1 MAIKKEIELD
11 IKIESV
17 GTLKQQLREAQNEVN
32 ELSAKFGAT
41 SDAAVKAAKKA
52 AELKDQIGDAKA
64 LTDAF
69 NPDAKFNA
77 LTSSLGGVAAGFGA
91 FQGALG
97 LVGVQGEAVE
107 ATLLKVQ
114 SAMAISG
121 ALQQLGEAKDSFR
134 QLGAVGKLVFKGIKA
149 EVAATGIGLLVIAI
163 GTLYAYWDDIKSLM
177 SGVTAEQE
185 KLNQKSKQN
194 LIIEE
199 AKLDKL
205 NNQDNVLKL
214 QGLTEKQ
221 ILKLKI
227 AQTDEVIKKAEIDLQ
242 NSIQTHKA
250 QLEAE
255 KRNKEILKGILM
267 FVTGGL
273 QIILKTV
280 SEVAKVLG
288 KDLDLNNKLNNWM
301 TSVMFDPKQV
311 KEEGAAVEKEQK
323 EALAKLKND
332 RAGYQLQINDI
343 DKSAD
348 EERKNI
354 NKEKVKNEKDTSD
367 KIKEEKLKSLKDLN
381 EEIRKIGENALTQQE
396 KDQKDRVEQAKKA
409 DEAIYQNA
417 KGYAQAAIIE
427 DENNIQAKK
436 DLLEIEKEILLQN
449 KELTEGE
456 IAAIE
461 AKYRKDREQLDKD
474 EVAKKQITEQQKLQA
489 VQDTLTIISNLAELF
504 AGKSRKQQETAF
516 KIQKAANIANATIDT
531 YRAVMS
537 TYASTPGGPIIKGIA
552 GGVVLTA
559 GLLNIKK
566 IASTQ
571 FNSGASSGGGG
582 SFSGG
587 GSMASSGGGT
597 ASNVI
602 TPNFNIVGNNGQNQL
617 GNLAPVQA
625 YVVSGDM
632 TSQQQL
638 DRNRL
643 RNATF

>member
-17 GTLKQQLREAQNEVN
+17 GNLKQQLREAQNEVN

-121 ALQQLGEAKDSFR
+121 ALQQLGEAKDSFK

-185 KLNQKSKQN
+185 KLNQKSNQN
-194 LIIEE
+194 LIIEQS
-199 AKLDKL
+199 KLEKL

-273 QIILKTV
+273 QIILKTIT
-280 SEVAKVLG
+280 EVAKVLG

-343 DKSAD
+343 DKSAED
-348 EERKNI
+348 ERKKI
-354 NKEKVKNEKDTSD
+354 NDKKVKNEKDTNKEINKSKIDSVQGEIDADAAAYAYFAAQD
-367 KIKEEKLKSLKDLN
+367 K
-381 EEIRKIGENALTQQE
+381 
-396 KDQKDRVEQAKKA
+396 KKA
-409 DEAIYQNA
+409 DE
-417 KGYAQAAIIE
+417 KEAARLKELE
-427 DENNIQAKK
+427 DEQILAN
-436 DLLEIEKEILLQN
+436 LKEQIRL
-449 KELTEGE
+449 KEV
-456 IAAIE
+456 
-461 AKYRKDREQLDKD
+461 KD
-474 EVAKKQITEQQKLQA
+474 EEDKQARLKQLRENQIQGTL
-489 VQDTLTIISNLAELF
+489 DTLSLLSNLAELF
-504 AGKSRKQQETAF
+504 AGKSKAQQERAF
-516 KIQKAANIANATIDT
+516 KIQKAANIAATLIET
-531 YRAVMS
+531 YLGAQKAYTSQIIPLDPTSVIRGALAAAV
-537 TYASTPGGPIIKGIA
+537 
-552 GGVVLTA
+552 VVSS
-559 GLLNIKK
+559 GLLNVKK

-571 FNSGASSGGGG
+571 FNSGGASGGGG
-582 SFSGG
+582 SASVGGMGGGGMGG
-587 GSMASSGGGT
+587 GSS
-597 ASNVI
+597 VI
-602 TPNFNIVGNNGQNQL
+602 SPNFNIVGNNGQNQL
-617 GNLAPVQA
+617 GQLGAPVQA

>member
-17 GTLKQQLREAQNEVN
+17 GNLKQQLREAQNEVN

-69 NPDAKFNA
+69 NPDAKFNV

-121 ALQQLGEAKDSFR
+121 ALQQLGEAKDSFK

-185 KLNQKSKQN
+185 KLNQKSNQN
-194 LIIEE
+194 LIIEQS
-199 AKLDKL
+199 KLEKL

-273 QIILKTV
+273 QIILKTIT
-280 SEVAKVLG
+280 EVAKVLG

-343 DKSAD
+343 DKSAED
-348 EERKNI
+348 ERKKI
-354 NKEKVKNEKDTSD
+354 NDKKVKNEKDTNKEINKSKIDSVQGEIDADAAAYAYFAAQD
-367 KIKEEKLKSLKDLN
+367 K
-381 EEIRKIGENALTQQE
+381 
-396 KDQKDRVEQAKKA
+396 KKA
-409 DEAIYQNA
+409 DE
-417 KGYAQAAIIE
+417 KEAARLKELE
-427 DENNIQAKK
+427 DEQILAN
-436 DLLEIEKEILLQN
+436 LKEQIRL
-449 KELTEGE
+449 KEV
-456 IAAIE
+456 
-461 AKYRKDREQLDKD
+461 KD
-474 EVAKKQITEQQKLQA
+474 EEDKQARLKQLRENQIQGTL
-489 VQDTLTIISNLAELF
+489 DTLSLLSNLAELF
-504 AGKSRKQQETAF
+504 AGKSKAQQERAF
-516 KIQKAANIANATIDT
+516 KIQKAANIAATLIET
-531 YRAVMS
+531 YLGAQKAYTSQIIPLDPTSVIRGALAAAV
-537 TYASTPGGPIIKGIA
+537 
-552 GGVVLTA
+552 VVSS
-559 GLLNIKK
+559 GLLNVKK

-571 FNSGASSGGGG
+571 FNSGGASGGGG
-582 SFSGG
+582 SASVGGMGGGGMGG
-587 GSMASSGGGT
+587 GSS
-597 ASNVI
+597 VI
-602 TPNFNIVGNNGQNQL
+602 SPNFNIVGNNGQNQL
-617 GNLAPVQA
+617 GQLGAPVQA

>member
-32 ELSAKFGAT
+32 ELSEKFGAT

-273 QIILKTV
+273 QIILKTIT
-280 SEVAKVLG
+280 EVAKVLG

-348 EERKNI
+348 EERKKI
-354 NKEKVKNEKDTSD
+354 NDKKVKNEKDTD
-367 KIKEEKLKSLKDLN
+367 KEIKEEKLKSLKELN

-396 KDQKDRVEQAKKA
+396 KDQKDRIEQAKKA
-409 DEAIYQNA
+409 DQDIYDNA
-417 KGYAQAAIIE
+417 KGYLEAAIL
-427 DENNIQAKK
+427 DDANNFQAKI
-436 DLLEIEKEILLQN
+436 DLLDVQKSELLQN

-461 AKYRKDREQLDKD
+461 AKYRKDRERLDKEED
-474 EVAKKQITEQQKLQA
+474 ENKQKRIAQQ
-489 VQDTLTIISNLAELF
+489 VQGVHDSLSIISNLSELF
-504 AGKSRKQQETAF
+504 AGKSKAQQERAF
-516 KIQKAANIANATIDT
+516 KIQKAINIASAVIDT
-531 YRAVMS
+531 YKAANAAL
-537 TYASTPGGPIIKGIA
+537 ASSPPPFSFIA
-552 GGVVLTA
+552 AGAAITA
-559 GLLNIKK
+559 GLINVKK
-566 IASTQ
+566 IASQQ
-571 FNSGASSGGGG
+571 FNSGATSSGGGG
-582 SFSGG
+582 GSMSGGSSPMGG
-587 GSMASSGGGT
+587 GST
-597 ASNVI
+597 VI

>member
-11 IKIESV
+11 IKVESV
-17 GTLKQQLREAQNEVN
+17 GNLKQQLREAQNEVN

-52 AELKDQIGDAKA
+52 AELKDEIGDAKA

-194 LIIEE
+194 LIIEQS
-199 AKLDKL
+199 KLEKL

-273 QIILKTV
+273 QIILKTIT
-280 SEVAKVLG
+280 EVAKVLG

-343 DKSAD
+343 DKSAED
-348 EERKNI
+348 ERKKI
-354 NKEKVKNEKDTSD
+354 NDKKVKNEKDTNKEINKSKIDSVQGEIDADAAAYAYFAAQD
-367 KIKEEKLKSLKDLN
+367 K
-381 EEIRKIGENALTQQE
+381 
-396 KDQKDRVEQAKKA
+396 KKA
-409 DEAIYQNA
+409 DE
-417 KGYAQAAIIE
+417 KEAAR
-427 DENNIQAKK
+427 
-436 DLLEIEKEILLQN
+436 L
-449 KELTEGE
+449 KELED
-456 IAAIE
+456 AQMYA
-461 AKYRKDREQLDKD
+461 DLHEQIRLK
-474 EVAKKQITEQQKLQA
+474 ELENIKKEEEAKKQLRANQIQGTL
-489 VQDTLTIISNLAELF
+489 DTLSILSNLAELF
-504 AGKSRKQQETAF
+504 AGKSKAQQERAF
-516 KIQKAANIANATIDT
+516 KIQKAANIAATLIET
-531 YRAVMS
+531 YLGAQKAYTSQIIPLDPTSVIRGALAAAV
-537 TYASTPGGPIIKGIA
+537 
-552 GGVVLTA
+552 VVSS
-559 GLLNIKK
+559 GLLNVKK

-571 FNSGASSGGGG
+571 FNSGGASGGGG
-582 SFSGG
+582 SASVGGMGGGGMGG
-587 GSMASSGGGT
+587 GSS
-597 ASNVI
+597 VI
-602 TPNFNIVGNNGQNQL
+602 SPNFNIVGNNGQNQL

>member
-17 GTLKQQLREAQNEVN
+17 GTLKQQLKEAQNEVN

-41 SDAAVKAAKKA
+41 SEAAVKAAKKA
-52 AELKDQIGDAKA
+52 AELKDEIGDAKA

-185 KLNQKSKQN
+185 KLNIKSNQN
-194 LIIEE
+194 LIIEQS
-199 AKLDKL
+199 KLEKL

-273 QIILKTV
+273 QIILKTIT
-280 SEVAKVLG
+280 EVAKVLG

-571 FNSGASSGGGG
+571 FNSGGSSGGGG
-582 SFSGG
+582 STSVGGMGGGGMGG
-587 GSMASSGGGT
+587 GSS
-597 ASNVI
+597 VI

>member
-17 GTLKQQLREAQNEVN
+17 GNLKQQLREAQNEVN

-185 KLNQKSKQN
+185 KLNERSNQN
-194 LIIEE
+194 LIIEQS
-199 AKLDKL
+199 KLEKL

-221 ILKLKI
+221 IIKLKI

-273 QIILKTV
+273 QIILKTIT
-280 SEVAKVLG
+280 EVAKVLG

-354 NKEKVKNEKDTSD
+354 NKEKVKNEKGTLDEINKSKIDYAQGEIDADAAAYAYFAAQD
-367 KIKEEKLKSLKDLN
+367 K
-381 EEIRKIGENALTQQE
+381 
-396 KDQKDRVEQAKKA
+396 KKA
-409 DEAIYQNA
+409 DE
-417 KGYAQAAIIE
+417 KEAARLKELE
-427 DENNIQAKK
+427 DEQILAN
-436 DLLEIEKEILLQN
+436 LKEQIRL
-449 KELTEGE
+449 KEL
-456 IAAIE
+456 
-461 AKYRKDREQLDKD
+461 KD
-474 EVAKKQITEQQKLQA
+474 EEDKQARLKQLRAYQIQGTL
-489 VQDTLTIISNLAELF
+489 DTLSLLSNLAELF
-504 AGKSRKQQETAF
+504 AGKSKAQQERAF
-516 KIQKAANIANATIDT
+516 KIQKAANIAATLIET
-531 YRAVMS
+531 YLGAQKAYTSQIIPLDPTSVIRGALAAAV
-537 TYASTPGGPIIKGIA
+537 
-552 GGVVLTA
+552 VVSS
-559 GLLNIKK
+559 GLLNVKK

-571 FNSGASSGGGG
+571 FNSGGASGGGG
-582 SFSGG
+582 SASVGGMGGGGMGG
-587 GSMASSGGGT
+587 GSS
-597 ASNVI
+597 VI
-602 TPNFNIVGNNGQNQL
+602 SPNFNIVGNNGQNQL
-617 GNLAPVQA
+617 GQLGAPIQA